1 MSYRHGYLLVEIKAD
16 VWQIR
21 YLAKLRTGLRFESL
35 LSFIHFYENF
45 IVFVQPLS
53 HVWLF
58 VTPRIVAHQ
67 APLSSTV
74 SQTFLKLM
82 SIESVMLSNH
92 LILCRSLLFLS
103 SIFPSIRV
111 FSNELLYTSGGQ
123 SIGASATQSVLPMDV
138 QGWFPLGLTGLI
150 SLQYRGLWRVF
161 SSTTI
166 WKHEFFGTQPSLRS
180 SSHIRTWLLEKP

>member
-138 QGWFPLGLTGLI
+138 QGWFPLGLTGLTLLL
-150 SLQYRGLWRVF
+150 SKGLSRVF
-161 SSTTI
+161 SNTTAQ
-166 WKHEFFGTQPSLRS
+166 KHQFFGFQLF
-180 SSHIRTWLLEKP
+180 L